1 VAHSWLLV
9 TTSTPGP
16 SSTLRVWSWRRL
28 RGLGAHYLQQ
38 SVCVLPA
45 TKDTERA
52 VGRVLA
58 RLRSEGGHAGVLNIS
73 IDDAQQEKALVDA
86 FQAERTDEYGE
97 VVERTKEFHTEL
109 AMERRRGR
117 ATYTELE
124 ESDADLGRHERWLAA
139 IRARDYFG
147 APGAQEAAAAV
158 EACRAALAE
167 FEAEALESE
176 TGELEGGANS
186 ARPALRSVGG
196 AKPGR
201 GRVT

>member
-45 TKDTERA
+45 TKETERA

-58 RLRSEGGHAGVLNIS
+58 RLRAEGGQAGVLNIA
-73 IDDAQQEKALVDA
+73 IEDAQQETALVDA

-97 VVERTKEFHTEL
+97 VVERTKEFHAEL

-124 ESDADLGRHERWLAA
+124 ESEADLGRHERWLAA

-147 APGAQEAAAAV
+147 APGAEEAAAAV
-158 EACRAALAE
+158 EACRVALAE
-167 FEAEALESE
+167 FEAEALERE
-176 TGELEGGANS
+176 TGELESGADS

-196 AKPGR
+196 AKPRR
-201 GRVT
+201 GRAA